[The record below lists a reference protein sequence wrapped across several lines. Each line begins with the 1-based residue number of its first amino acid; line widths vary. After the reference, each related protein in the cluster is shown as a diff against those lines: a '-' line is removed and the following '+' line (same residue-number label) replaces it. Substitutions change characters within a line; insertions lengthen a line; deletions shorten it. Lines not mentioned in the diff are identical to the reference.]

1 MIFLSSDTHFNHAS
15 ILRHCP
21 WRTSWASDIDDMN
34 RKLIAAWN
42 ATVTP
47 DDIVYHLGDFSFGV
61 EEMISNVR
69 VQLNGDIRLA
79 LGNHDGTRTRMVRC
93 GFKNIEHFYNIHAR
107 GLCFG
112 LIHDPARVKKY
123 QIDNCDVLLHGH
135 HHGLLHHEE
144 DMKDVSVL
152 NRAKSF
158 DVGVDAVRQIKPS
171 SLDEILL
178 KFRERPACPLPPISD
193 SSTSN

>member
-21 WRTSWASDIDDMN
+21 WRTSWASDVDDMN
-34 RKLIAAWN
+34 RKLIEAWN

-47 DDIVYHLGDFSFGV
+47 DDIVYHLGDFSFGL
-61 EEMISNVR
+61 EPDIDAMR
-69 VQLNGDIRLA
+69 KRLNGDIRLA
-79 LGNHDGTRTRMVRC
+79 LGNHDGTKTRMLRC
-93 GFKNIEHFYNIHAR
+93 GFRNVEHFYNLHIR
-107 GLCFG
+107 GRCFG
-112 LIHDPARVKKY
+112 LIHDPSRVKKY
-123 QIDNCDVLLHGH
+123 QMDGCDVLLHGH
-135 HHGLLHHEE
+135 HHGLTHHED
-144 DMKDVSVL
+144 DMKDVSVA

-171 SLDEILL
+171 SIDEIIV
-178 KFRERPACPLPPISD
+178 KVQERPVCPLPASN